1 MPWIRGWQTFSV
13 NGQNEVFSILWA
25 LWSLTQLL
33 NSVLMVGIDDK
44 QFVICK
50 QIDVAMFQQTFIDQ
64 KQLRPIGHSLPI
76 PCLRLMA
83 L

>member
-1 MPWIRGWQTFSV
+1 MVSDT
-13 NGQNEVFSILWA
+13 
-25 LWSLTQLL
+25 LL

-44 QFVICK
+44 QYVICK

-83 L
+83 LREYLKQNIPTD